1 MAKTGAMFDQMKR
14 ITREQQRQRAENSV
28 KLQDMGYHV
37 HISAEKGRPRLNLK
51 EVWQYRDLILLLT
64 KKTFTLTYK
73 QTVLGP
79 AWIVI
84 SPLLSSLAYMVV
96 FGFIAGIST
105 DGVPQ
110 VLFYLAGTAIWGLF
124 AYTLT
129 TNAGTFLAN
138 ANVFAK
144 VYFPRLT
151 VPVSTLLVGLIRFA
165 IQMILVLVL
174 IAFFVAQGQ
183 IQPNWLL
190 WLTIPVALL
199 HLCLLGMGLGI
210 ILSSLTTKYR
220 DLQILVSFGMQLWMF
235 ATPIVYPLTQI
246 PEGVFRT
253 AMLYNPVT
261 PPVEWL
267 RYVLFGAGT
276 VDPVAIIVS
285 ALVTVV
291 CAIAGILLFNHVE
304 RTFVDTV

>member
-1 MAKTGAMFDQMKR
+1 M
-14 ITREQQRQRAENSV
+14 
-28 KLQDMGYHV
+28 
-37 HISAEKGRPRLNLK
+37 GRPRLNLK

-276 VDPVAIIVS
+276 VDPVATIVS